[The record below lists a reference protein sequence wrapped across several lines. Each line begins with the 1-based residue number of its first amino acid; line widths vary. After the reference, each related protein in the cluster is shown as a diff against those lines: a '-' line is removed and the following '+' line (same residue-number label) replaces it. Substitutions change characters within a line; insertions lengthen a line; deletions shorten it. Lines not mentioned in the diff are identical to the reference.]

1 METLEF
7 ELRQPSVAAQQF
19 RLNLY
24 GPIHKAL
31 RAQMT
36 DALLGVGRMDCG
48 DQPEVTFALDAVVD
62 LLDALRAHVAHENE
76 FMHPA
81 INAARS
87 NGAQRTADDHE
98 EHLASIV
105 ELEMAVQR
113 VRDASGR
120 DRDFAAALLYRQLAL
135 FLAENLQH
143 MHIEETANNA
153 ILWENY
159 SDSELMAL
167 HERLLS
173 SIPPEAM
180 QKTMRWMVPAM
191 SHPER
196 AHMML
201 DMQAKAPPSVFAA
214 VVESMRNLLSHRD
227 FDKLVR
233 ALGLPQVPGLVDF
246 H

>member
-1 METLEF
+1 METLEL
-7 ELRQPSVAAQQF
+7 ELRRPSVATTQF

-31 RAQMT
+31 RAQMN
-36 DALLGVGRMDCG
+36 DALIGVGRMDCG
-48 DQPEVTFALDAVVD
+48 DQPEVIFALDAVGD
-62 LLDALRAHVAHENE
+62 LLEALRAHVAHENE

-98 EHLASIV
+98 EHLAAIA
-105 ELEMAVQR
+105 ELELAVQR
-113 VRDASGR
+113 VRTADGTE
-120 DRDFAAALLYRQLAL
+120 RDFAAVLLYRQLAL
-135 FLAENLQH
+135 FLADNLQH

-159 SDSELMAL
+159 SDAELGSL
-167 HERLLS
+167 HERLVS
-173 SIPPEAM
+173 SISPEAM
-180 QKTMRWMVPAM
+180 QKTMRWMLPAI
-191 SHPER
+191 SHSER
-196 AHMML
+196 VHMML
-201 DMQAKAPPSVFAA
+201 DIRSKLPSEAFAG
-214 VVESMRNLLSHRD
+214 VVESLRSLLSHRD
-227 FDKLVR
+227 YDKLVR